1 LFSILGKNKSTKIQY
16 EGLGVPDL
24 QKARLCGYCGCGSRN
39 RSIASLARPKY
50 TGAPNLGYSRAM
62 FHVAVETIMGDETTT
77 KFWTDRWLHGPT
89 DEDLA
94 PNLVTLVPKEVLN
107 H

>member
-1 LFSILGKNKSTKIQY
+1 
-16 EGLGVPDL
+16 
-24 QKARLCGYCGCGSRN
+24 
-39 RSIASLARPKY
+39 
-50 TGAPNLGYSRAM
+50 M

-77 KFWTDRWLHGPT
+77 KFWTDRLLHGPT

>member
-1 LFSILGKNKSTKIQY
+1 
-16 EGLGVPDL
+16 
-24 QKARLCGYCGCGSRN
+24 
-39 RSIASLARPKY
+39 LARPKY